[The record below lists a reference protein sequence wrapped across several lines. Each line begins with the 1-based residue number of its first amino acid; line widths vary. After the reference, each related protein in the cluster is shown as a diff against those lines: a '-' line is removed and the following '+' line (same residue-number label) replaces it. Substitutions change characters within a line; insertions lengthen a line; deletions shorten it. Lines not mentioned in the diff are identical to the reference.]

1 MSKEALSEEERV
13 VTHWSTC
20 GVRMHREGN
29 LYQLEILELGANQ
42 EIGRFVTLDEKIALA
57 LGDIWLT

>member
-1 MSKEALSEEERV
+1 MSDAHGTEEKRV

-29 LYQLEILELGANQ
+29 LYQLEIMDLNAPKERGY
-42 EIGRFVTLDEKIALA
+42 FVRLDEKVALS